1 MTTRFEVALKMI
13 ALLKKEN
20 EKMSGLLPDYKP
32 NIKDIEEMYFLD
44 KLIKNEFI
52 NQDGETT
59 V

>member
-1 MTTRFEVALKMI
+1 MI

-59 V
+59 IQNN